1 MWSRSH
7 RDHFIMAFPSF
18 DTTTN
23 SWTPQ
28 ADISW
33 CAGPVRESEFVRFRT
48 RATTEDEAVNFALHK
63 GVAWINQRLKHLGKP
78 CIVDQRG
85 NVIEALRQR
94 HSRQSSLLR
103 PTTAPTSQPKNLT
116 FNQFKSVMSKL
127 GLSGSEQSL
136 RKSYDALIKLRKI
149 RHWTW
154 ANVRD
159 KVQRSQG
166 FRTAAGRSTGRTQA
180 APLPL
185 TPRQWRR
192 IV

>member
-1 MWSRSH
+1 MWTRLH

-18 DTTTN
+18 DTATN

-48 RATTEDEAVNFALHK
+48 HATTEDEAVNFALHK
-63 GVAWINQRLKHLGKP
+63 GVAWINQRLRHLGKAP
-78 CIVDQRG
+78 VHARG
-85 NVIEALRQR
+85 GDVIEALRHR
-94 HSRQSSLLR
+94 HSRQSSVLG
-103 PTTAPTSQPKNLT
+103 PTTSQPDTLT
-116 FNQFKSVMSKL
+116 FNQFKSVVSKL
-127 GLSGSEQSL
+127 GLSGSDQSL
-136 RKSYDALIKLRKI
+136 RKSYDALIKLRKS

-154 ANVRD
+154 AEIRN
-159 KVQRSQG
+159 KVEQSQG
-166 FRTAAGRSTGRTQA
+166 FRTATRQSARRTPGA
-180 APLPL
+180 RLPL

>member
-1 MWSRSH
+1 MWSRLH
-7 RDHFIMAFPSF
+7 RNHFIMAFPSF

-78 CIVDQRG
+78 SVVHERG
-85 NVIEALRQR
+85 NVIEALRER
-94 HSRQSSLLR
+94 PSRQSSLLR
-103 PTTAPTSQPKNLT
+103 PTTVASQTKTLT

-127 GLSGSEQSL
+127 GLSGSEQSM

-154 ANVRD
+154 ADIRD
-159 KVQRSQG
+159 KVQHSPG
-166 FRTAAGRSTGRTQA
+166 FRTTARGSAHRTQA
-180 APLPL
+180 RLPL
-185 TPRQWRR
+185 TARQWRR

>member
-1 MWSRSH
+1 MWSRLH

-23 SWTPQ
+23 SWKPQ

-48 RATTEDEAVNFALHK
+48 HATTEDEAVNFALHK
-63 GVAWINQRLKHLGKP
+63 GVAWINQRLKHLGNAS
-78 CIVDQRG
+78 VVRERG
-85 NVIEALRQR
+85 GDVIEALPEQR
-94 HSRQSSLLR
+94 SRQSSPLR
-103 PTTAPTSQPKNLT
+103 PTAAASQTKILT

-136 RKSYDALIKLRKI
+136 RKSYDALIELRKI
-149 RHWTW
+149 RRWTW
-154 ANVRD
+154 ADIRD
-159 KVQRSQG
+159 KVEQSQG
-166 FRTAAGRSTGRTQA
+166 FRTAAGRSARRTQA
-180 APLPL
+180 ARLPL
-185 TPRQWRR
+185 TLRQWRR

>member
-1 MWSRSH
+1 MWSRLH

-48 RATTEDEAVNFALHK
+48 HATTEDEAVNCALHK
-63 GVAWINQRLKHLGKP
+63 GVAWINQRLKHSGNASV
-78 CIVDQRG
+78 VDDRG
-85 NVIEALRQR
+85 GDVIEALQKRR
-94 HSRQSSLLR
+94 LLR
-103 PTTAPTSQPKNLT
+103 LTTPANQTKTLT
-116 FNQFKSVMSKL
+116 FNQFKSLVGKL

-136 RKSYDALIKLRKI
+136 RKSYDALIKVRKI
-149 RHWTW
+149 RHWSW
-154 ANVRD
+154 ADIRD
-159 KVQRSQG
+159 KVQQSQE
-166 FRTAAGRSTGRTQA
+166 FRTPARRSVRRTQA
-180 APLPL
+180 ARLPL
-185 TPRQWRR
+185 TPQEWRR

>member
-1 MWSRSH
+1 MWSRSY

-48 RATTEDEAVNFALHK
+48 RAMTEDEAVTCALHK
-63 GVAWINQRLKHLGKP
+63 GVAWINQRLRHLGDSP
-78 CIVDQRG
+78 RIVRERG
-85 NVIEALRQR
+85 DIVETLQHRLKR
-94 HSRQSSLLR
+94 RPRQSSLFQF
-103 PTTAPTSQPKNLT
+103 APPKTLT
-116 FNQFKSVMSKL
+116 FDQFKSAMGKL
-127 GLSGSEQSL
+127 GVSGTEQAL

-149 RHWTW
+149 HRWSW
-154 ANVRD
+154 ADIRD
-159 KVQRSQG
+159 KVEQSQRL
-166 FRTAAGRSTGRTQA
+166 RTAARRSMRRTRPGRR
-180 APLPL
+180 LPL
-185 TPRQWRR
+185 TPQDWRR

>member
-1 MWSRSH
+1 MWSRLH

-18 DTTTN
+18 DTATN
-23 SWTPQ
+23 SWAPQ

-48 RATTEDEAVNFALHK
+48 HASTEDEAVNFALHK
-63 GVAWINQRLKHLGKP
+63 GVAWINQRLRHLGKSSAHE
-78 CIVDQRG
+78 RG
-85 NVIEALRQR
+85 GDVTEALRQR

-103 PTTAPTSQPKNLT
+103 PTTSASQTKTLT
-116 FNQFKSVMSKL
+116 FNQFKSGVSKL

-136 RKSYDALIKLRKI
+136 RKSYEALIKLRKI

-154 ANVRD
+154 AEIRD
-159 KVQRSQG
+159 KVQQSEG
-166 FRTAAGRSTGRTQA
+166 FRTAARRSPRRTQA
-180 APLPL
+180 ARLPV
-185 TPRQWRR
+185 TPQQWRR

>member
-1 MWSRSH
+1 MWSRLH

-23 SWTPQ
+23 SWAPQ

-63 GVAWINQRLKHLGKP
+63 GVAWINQRLKHLGKT
-78 CIVDQRG
+78 CVVHEHG
-85 NVIEALRQR
+85 NVIEALRER
-94 HSRQSSLLR
+94 HSRQSSMLR
-103 PTTAPTSQPKNLT
+103 PTTAASQTKTLT
-116 FNQFKSVMSKL
+116 FNQFKSVMNKL
-127 GLSGSEQSL
+127 GLSDSEQSL

-154 ANVRD
+154 ADIRD
-159 KVQRSQG
+159 KVQHSQE
-166 FRTAAGRSTGRTQA
+166 FRTPARRSARRTQA
-180 APLPL
+180 ARLPL

>member
-1 MWSRSH
+1 MWSRLH

-23 SWTPQ
+23 SWAPQ

-33 CAGPVRESEFVRFRT
+33 CTGPVRESEFVRFRT

-63 GVAWINQRLKHLGKP
+63 GVAWINQRLKHLGKA
-78 CIVDQRG
+78 CVVHERG
-85 NVIEALRQR
+85 NVIEALRERQ
-94 HSRQSSLLR
+94 SRQSSLLR
-103 PTTAPTSQPKNLT
+103 PTTAASQTKTLT
-116 FNQFKSVMSKL
+116 FNQFKSIMSKL

-136 RKSYDALIKLRKI
+136 RKSYDALIKLSKI

-154 ANVRD
+154 ADIRD
-159 KVQRSQG
+159 KVQHSQE
-166 FRTAAGRSTGRTQA
+166 FRTVARRSARRTQGSR
-180 APLPL
+180 LPL

>member
-1 MWSRSH
+1 MWSRLH

-23 SWTPQ
+23 SWAPQ

-63 GVAWINQRLKHLGKP
+63 GVAWINQRLKHLGKT
-78 CIVDQRG
+78 CVVHEHG
-85 NVIEALRQR
+85 NVIEALRER
-94 HSRQSSLLR
+94 HSRQSSMLR
-103 PTTAPTSQPKNLT
+103 PTTAASQTKTLT
-116 FNQFKSVMSKL
+116 FNQFKSVMNKL
-127 GLSGSEQSL
+127 GLSDSEQSL

-154 ANVRD
+154 ADIRD
-159 KVQRSQG
+159 KVQHSQE
-166 FRTAAGRSTGRTQA
+166 FRTAARRSARRTQA
-180 APLPL
+180 ARLPL